1 MNVVCSKYEHIIG
14 IVVNN
19 KDIERNEDMTLSVLS
34 AVEADSRVTQRSL
47 SNDLGIALGLTNA
60 YLKKCIDK
68 GLVKIQQVP
77 ANRYA
82 YYLTPRGFA
91 EKTRLTAKYFKTSFS
106 FYRRARNECSNI
118 LKNLIDNEKFK
129 LILSDYSEFAEIVT
143 IVALNSNIQL
153 LGILGTSTGQTINIP
168 IKKDIKSFGSYD
180 KILITNMDDVNLRY
194 SQLVKIASKDKIII
208 PNILNSNISLEK

>member
-68 GLVKIQQVP
+68 GW
-77 ANRYA
+77 
-82 YYLTPRGFA
+82 
-91 EKTRLTAKYFKTSFS
+91 TS
-106 FYRRARNECSNI
+106 
-118 LKNLIDNEKFK
+118 
-129 LILSDYSEFAEIVT
+129 
-143 IVALNSNIQL
+143 
-153 LGILGTSTGQTINIP
+153 
-168 IKKDIKSFGSYD
+168 
-180 KILITNMDDVNLRY
+180 
-194 SQLVKIASKDKIII
+194 
-208 PNILNSNISLEK
+208 

>member
-1 MNVVCSKYEHIIG
+1 MNILIEVVLD
-14 IVVNN
+14 NN
-19 KDIERNEDMTLSVLS
+19 DLKRNEDMTLSVLS
-34 AVEADSRVTQRSL
+34 AVDADSRVTQRSL
-47 SNDLGIALGLTNA
+47 SNDLGIALGLTNS

-106 FYRRARNECSNI
+106 FYRRARNECSSI
-118 LKNLIDNEKFK
+118 LKDLINNRQYKI
-129 LILSDYSEFAEIVT
+129 ILSDYSEFAEIVT
-143 IVALNSNIQL
+143 IVALNSNIEL
-153 LGILGTSTGQTINIP
+153 LGIIGTRTDQTLNIP
-168 IKKDIKSFGSYD
+168 IKKDIKSFGAYD

-194 SQLVKIASKDKIII
+194 NQLVKIVGKDKIII
-208 PNILNSNISLEK
+208 PNILNSNRSMEN